1 MVHIK
6 KIFKKNKQILTL
18 NHLISGLKYFK
29 KVVRLAGPL
38 LNLFLCVI
46 FQQCKPKATGNQWK
60 DDILEM
66 SFLKAPII
74 ALFLRLQI
82 KGFIIGVTT
91 VYITDTTALFLE
103 E

>member
-1 MVHIK
+1 M
-6 KIFKKNKQILTL
+6 LDL
-18 NHLISGLKYFK
+18 SLIYFS
-29 KVVRLAGPL
+29 VLYSSSV
-38 LNLFLCVI
+38 
-46 FQQCKPKATGNQWK
+46 KPKASGNQWK

-74 ALFLRLQI
+74 ALLLRLQI